1 MYKERI
7 PEIFRYLQS
16 EGCIEQSHVLKTG
29 DGFYMAYKSLSDIL
43 EGRGI
48 YEVPNSEGVR
58 IACRNFFD
66 DWFLYAVPNAH
77 DYTYSLLKLREQ
89 EHDAKGDVPADG
101 DTPGVTISFI
111 SFACEVLLN
120 CLANPT
126 DENRQRLN
134 REINRVVAYGGQ
146 SHHKALKRY
155 FMNPKSEASYLIA
168 ALYMKHI
175 ASFSENGCLAVPD
188 HYREI
193 VKHIADG
200 GSSKKH
206 SRVPRFIDSINHK
219 AGRMVCDHEQIYI
232 QNRDNPD
239 AYECAAIL
247 ATHTGNTS
255 VYSFAAEVLF
265 HARFLVALAKI
276 KIPFLGK
283 SIYGSAIRADLSIGD
298 TELQGYTPY
307 YRENSCIVK
316 EQYRCHTDK
325 EHVEN
330 IIARYSL

>member
-1 MYKERI
+1 MKIFPAIDLYDGKAVRLYKGDYNKMTVYSENPI
-7 PEIFRYLQS
+7 EIALEF
-16 EGCIEQSHVLKTG
+16 EKKGAKFIHIV
-29 DGFYMAYKSLSDIL
+29 DL
-43 EGRGI
+43 EGARDGTT
-48 YEVPNSEGVR
+48 PN
-58 IACRNFFD
+58 I
-66 DWFLYAVPNAH
+66 
-77 DYTYSLLKLREQ
+77 
-89 EHDAKGDVPADG
+89 
-101 DTPGVTISFI
+101 
-111 SFACEVLLN
+111 
-120 CLANPT
+120 
-126 DENRQRLN
+126 
-134 REINRVVAYGGQ
+134 
-146 SHHKALKRY
+146 
-155 FMNPKSEASYLIA
+155 
-168 ALYMKHI
+168 
-175 ASFSENGCLAVPD
+175 
-188 HYREI
+188 EI
-193 VKHIADG
+193 VKQIAVG

-232 QNRDNPD
+232 QNRNNPD

-330 IIARYSL
+330 IIARYCL